1 MCRAWLAVSNPT
13 SPESG
18 ANLAQV
24 RSKHILLDVIHNTQ
38 SKYVNSMVEVA
49 TFNKRIEE
57 CESFQDEF
65 LFYMKNLPT
74 FVEKPG

>member
-1 MCRAWLAVSNPT
+1 MRFWKEWLGMPWAASEEVLAAVF
-13 SPESG
+13 
-18 ANLAQV
+18 
-24 RSKHILLDVIHNTQ
+24 
-38 SKYVNSMVEVA
+38 MEVA

-74 FVEKPG
+74 FVEKAG